1 MINTFQVIHLSLTIV
16 ARVGKRRTLVI
27 PKRMA
32 EEVGLKEGDKVKL
45 TLQDGKIIIEPS
57 RDAIWLSIHG
67 RKIAKVS
74 LRDLEAE
81 SLEQQER
88 YLSK

>member
-1 MINTFQVIHLSLTIV
+1 MICLSLTIV

-27 PKRMA
+27 PKKMA
-32 EEVGLKEGDKVKL
+32 EEIGLKEGDKVKL

-67 RKIAKVS
+67 KKVAKVS
-74 LRDLEAE
+74 LKDLEAE